1 MARPRIYDEPRVTTA
16 FRLTPEMRDEL
27 RRAANDQGVSVNQL
41 VVRTLSE
48 YLNTAARSRRRT
60 RHKRAS

>member
-27 RRAANDQGVSVNQL
+27 RKTANDQGVSVNQL

-48 YLNTAARSRRRT
+48 YLNAAAHSRRRT
-60 RHKRAS
+60 RQRRVL

>member
-1 MARPRIYDEPRVTTA
+1 VARPRIYDEPRVTTA

-27 RRAANDQGVSVNQL
+27 RRRACEQGVSVNQL

-48 YLNTAARSRRRT
+48 YLGELSRRAGRQA
-60 RHKRAS
+60 AS

>member
-27 RRAANDQGVSVNQL
+27 RRRAREQGVSVNQL

-48 YLNTAARSRRRT
+48 YLGELSRRAGRQA
-60 RHKRAS
+60 AS

>member
-1 MARPRIYDEPRVTTA
+1 MARPRTYDEPRVTTA

-27 RRAANDQGVSVNQL
+27 RRTANDEGVSVNQL

-48 YLNTAARSRRRT
+48 YLIRASGSRRRS
-60 RHKRAS
+60 RQRRAS